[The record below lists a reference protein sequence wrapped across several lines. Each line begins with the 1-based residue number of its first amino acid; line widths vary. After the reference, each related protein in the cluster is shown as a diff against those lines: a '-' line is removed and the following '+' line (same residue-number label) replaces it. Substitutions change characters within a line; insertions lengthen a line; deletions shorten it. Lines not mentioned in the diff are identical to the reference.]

1 MDAGPR
7 QTHDNPGITPERLRS
22 ITASFGGVG
31 SNEYRVKVLGE
42 FPLEEEDG
50 VIPRD
55 IVVEAIERHVQPLTK
70 FPVVWGFDPR
80 ARVRT
85 VASSSSVATTS

>member
-1 MDAGPR
+1 MHGKL
-7 QTHDNPGITPERLRS
+7 TDNPGISPERLRS

-42 FPLEEEDG
+42 FPLEDEDG

-55 IVVEAIERHVQPLTK
+55 IVVEAINRDVVPQPK
-70 FPVVWGFDPR
+70 YPVLWGFDPAVR
-80 ARVRT
+80 ART
-85 VASSSSVATTS
+85 AAF